1 MKISYPRAPLLETY
15 FPTYGGR
22 TKIMRFII
30 ERGRT
35 EREREGEKKEQEE
48 KGRKKRKKEE
58 ARKVNKGDEGKEK
71 TAREIKG
78 KLESKIS
85 RNIKGVR

>member
-1 MKISYPRAPLLETY
+1 
-15 FPTYGGR
+15 
-22 TKIMRFII
+22 MRFII
-30 ERGRT
+30 ERGRV
-35 EREREGEKKEQEE
+35 RGEKK
-48 KGRKKRKKEE
+48 KKKNKERKKE
-58 ARKVNKGDEGKEK
+58 KNTKGEHKGGEGKEK